1 MRPLS
6 DQALPS
12 VCAGGS
18 ASDICTR
25 VRYLARLLS
34 SDELRFEA
42 LREVVLT
49 SSRQHRTIFMF
60 LSLVLLCLLFT
71 ATRPRAGRERK
82 PVPGRFD
89 HPDCAHE
96 SRRRGPAFETSD
108 QGRQVELAPA
118 KEHGG
123 SISRAY
129 DGFAGRRGR
138 GSQRGSVAART
149 TCNLFRAHGGGAT
162 RFGADQEGHALSGL
176 AAFQLKLSAPE
187 IGIPAHHR
195 NSQGAGRDSR
205 DQGGKVDLLGPQQL
219 FLPHAPLAEFD
230 HDRLPD
236 LGAGYRSPGRTGIL
250 SIEKSSRCDGEGEKC
265 FRKSVRE
272 SGTNSR
278 GESSP
283 R

>member
-60 LSLVLLCLLFT
+60 LSLFYYVYYLLRQGL
-71 ATRPRAGRERK
+71 E
-82 PVPGRFD
+82 PGVSGNPCPED
-89 HPDCAHE
+89 LTILIAHTNHVA
-96 SRRRGPAFETSD
+96 RGPAFETSD

-272 SGTNSR
+272 SGTSGSR
-278 GESSP
+278 NQP
-283 R
+283 A

>member
-60 LSLVLLCLLFT
+60 SPYLLRQGL
-71 ATRPRAGRERK
+71 E
-82 PVPGRFD
+82 PGRSGNPRPKD
-89 HPDCAHE
+89 LAILIAHTNHVA
-96 SRRRGPAFETSD
+96 RGPAFETSD
-108 QGRQVELAPA
+108 QRRQVELAPA

-138 GSQRGSVAART
+138 GSQRESVAART
-149 TCNLFRAHGGGAT
+149 TCNLFRTHGGG
-162 RFGADQEGHALSGL
+162 
-176 AAFQLKLSAPE
+176 
-187 IGIPAHHR
+187 
-195 NSQGAGRDSR
+195 
-205 DQGGKVDLLGPQQL
+205 
-219 FLPHAPLAEFD
+219 
-230 HDRLPD
+230 
-236 LGAGYRSPGRTGIL
+236 
-250 SIEKSSRCDGEGEKC
+250 SSRIGVG
-265 FRKSVRE
+265 
-272 SGTNSR
+272 
-278 GESSP
+278 
-283 R
+283 